1 MGNTKNNMDP
11 GDEEISP
18 LKKLIHQ
25 KNNETKALKKLLKAL
40 EEDENNKTNINPD
53 SYRNQTNEK

>member
-1 MGNTKNNMDP
+1 MGNQKNNMEP

-40 EEDENNKTNINPD
+40 EEDGNKTNVKP
-53 SYRNQTNEK
+53 QTNEK

>member
-1 MGNTKNNMDP
+1 MGNQKNNINP

-40 EEDENNKTNINPD
+40 EEDGNKTNVNPD
-53 SYRNQTNEK
+53 CYRNQTNEK